1 MFTKKLS
8 TMGKTSK
15 KQKLADLQNLNRLQK
30 EEMNTILGGIEKNS
44 GQKKKR
50 WLSFCGGIL
59 NQ

>member
-1 MFTKKLS
+1 
-8 TMGKTSK
+8 MGKTTK